1 VFSTLAAFERMV
13 TPRQPNASIL
23 NNFLLMQYSDSR
35 EDAINAT
42 PLIAAL
48 HASVAAANPAIDV
61 FDGIPGMRKL
71 IATPSPQQNFRGAIQ
86 ALRSAKP
93 FGREH
98 FATLFTIGNESS
110 RNLFAAMLSSHS
122 SRIGFTETPE
132 LVTILLRYDDRISPV
147 ANNLSIIAA
156 LGHSA
161 ALLEALRSDPELI
174 EPRSYPT
181 T

>member
-1 VFSTLAAFERMV
+1 MV
-13 TPRQPNASIL
+13 TPRQPSASIL

-48 HASVAAANPAIDV
+48 HASVPDATVVVAAANPAINV
-61 FDGIPGMRKL
+61 FEGMPGVRKL

-110 RNLFAAMLSSHS
+110 RNLFAAMLSTHS

-132 LVTILLRYDDRISPV
+132 LVTILLRFDDRISPV

-161 ALLEALRSDPELI
+161 ALLEALRSDPKLI